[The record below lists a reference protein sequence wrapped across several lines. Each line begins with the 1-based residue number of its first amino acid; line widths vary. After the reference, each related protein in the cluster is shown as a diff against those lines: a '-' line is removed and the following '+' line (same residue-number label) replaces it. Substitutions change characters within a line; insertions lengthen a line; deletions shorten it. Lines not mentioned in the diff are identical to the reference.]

1 MGSRQAPSL
10 APSAVPSP
18 APSELPSELTSPA
31 PPDPAALP
39 APHRGPSGA
48 ERGRAAEL
56 RQLLQRAAHAYY
68 VLDAPVMEDPVY
80 DRLYRELLELEGTFP
95 ELLRPD
101 SPTQR
106 VGGQPAEGFGSVEH
120 RIGLLSLDNAFSLEE
135 LEAWYGRLLKV
146 LDRTPGPGET
156 LPALPM
162 VGELKIDGN
171 ALALS
176 YENGLL
182 VRAATRGDG
191 ERGEEITANVR
202 TIQSVPLR
210 LQLADPPAW
219 VEVRGEALI
228 PDATFAAINAERT
241 ARGEAAFANPR
252 NACAGTLRQLDP
264 KVVAA
269 RRLDFFAYTLHL
281 PEGADGL
288 HGSADGREGFGGAVA
303 GPDHRDGRGPLN
315 GLEAGDPPPP
325 RSQWEALRWLEAAG
339 FRVNPNAERLAN
351 LAAVEAFFA
360 RWEEARKALPYATDG
375 VVVKLD
381 DLRLQDAA
389 GITQKA
395 PRWAIALKY
404 AAEEAPS
411 RLLRLTCQVG
421 RTGVV
426 TPVAEFEPVPL
437 AGTTVSRATLHNA
450 DRLAELDLHAGDTV
464 VVRKAGEIIPEV
476 VRVLPELRPAGAA
489 PLALPH
495 TCPECGSELVREEG
509 EAATRCVNSSC
520 PAILRGS
527 LRHWVSKGALD
538 VDGFGSK
545 LIEQLVERGLV
556 RSIADLHRLDGALL
570 ASLER
575 MGEKSAANLV
585 EALETSRRQPWHRQL
600 YGLGIHHVGE
610 VNAKA
615 LARAFPSA
623 AELAT
628 AALDT
633 PELITAV
640 FGIGGEIAQSLRQW
654 FATPANQALLVQLAQ
669 RGFSLAAGAAERSGA
684 GAGGGAEGPLAGQ
697 SFVLTGTLPS
707 LSRSQ
712 AQARIEAAGGRVIGS
727 VSRKTS
733 WLVAGE
739 EAGSKLAKATALGVP
754 VLDEPALL
762 ALLAGGPQGLP
773 TVPT

>member
-1 MGSRQAPSL
+1 MASSTRITAGATATPNTTT
-10 APSAVPSP
+10 ATTTSAR
-18 APSELPSELTSPA
+18 A
-31 PPDPAALP
+31 
-39 APHRGPSGA
+39 
-48 ERGRAAEL
+48 RAAEL
-56 RQLLQRAAHAYY
+56 RALLNSAAHAYY

-80 DRLYRELLELEGTFP
+80 DRLYRELLELETAHP
-95 ELLRPD
+95 ELAAPD

-106 VGGQPAEGFGSVEH
+106 VGGAPAQGFTTVRH

-146 LDRTPGPGET
+146 LDREPLPGQ
-156 LPALPM
+156 ALPQLAM

-176 YENGLL
+176 YEHGVL

-191 ERGEEITANVR
+191 ESGEEITANVR

-210 LQLADPPAW
+210 LQLEHPPAW
-219 VEVRGEALI
+219 VEVRGEAFI
-228 PDATFAAINAERT
+228 PEHTFAAINAERT
-241 ARGEAAFANPR
+241 ARGEAPFANPR

-281 PEGADGL
+281 PDDWDDWRAEANTGA
-288 HGSADGREGFGGAVA
+288 GSADR
-303 GPDHRDGRGPLN
+303 RDPARPN
-315 GLEAGDPPPP
+315 T
-325 RSQWEALRWLEAAG
+325 QWDSLQWLQAAG
-339 FRVNPNAERLAN
+339 FKVNPNAELLPS

-360 RWEEARKALPYATDG
+360 RWEEERQGLPYATDG
-375 VVVKLD
+375 VVVKLN
-381 DLRLQDAA
+381 DLRLQDGA
-389 GITQKA
+389 GFTQKA

-450 DRLAELDLHAGDTV
+450 DRLAELDLHLGDTI

-476 VRVLPELRPAGAA
+476 VRALQELRPAAA
-489 PLALPH
+489 RRAELPH
-495 TCPECGSELVREEG
+495 VCPECGSELVREQG

-538 VDGFGSK
+538 VDGLGSK
-545 LIEQLVERGLV
+545 LIEQLVDRGLV
-556 RSIADLHRLDGALL
+556 GSIADLYRLDAALL

-575 MGEKSAANLV
+575 MGARSAANLV
-585 EALETSRRQPWHRQL
+585 AALAASKQQPWHRQL

-610 VNAKA
+610 VNARA
-615 LARAFPSA
+615 LARAFPGAS
-623 AELAT
+623 ELAAAAAAAPDQLT
-628 AALDT
+628 AID
-633 PELITAV
+633 
-640 FGIGGEIAQSLRQW
+640 GIGPTIAESLQQW
-654 FATPANQALLVQLAQ
+654 FATAANRQLLAQ
-669 RGFSLAAGAAERSGA
+669 LRDLGFSLAASAAERAAAGSREGGHGGSGD
-684 GAGGGAEGPLAGQ
+684 GAAGPLSGQ
-697 SFVLTGTLPS
+697 TFVLTGTLPS
-707 LSRSQ
+707 LSRSA
-712 AQARIEAAGGRVIGS
+712 AQALIEAAGGKVTSS
-727 VSRKTS
+727 VSKKTS
-733 WLVAGE
+733 YVVAGA
-739 EAGSKLAKATALGVP
+739 EAGSKLTKAQSLGLA
-754 VLDEPALL
+754 VLDEAGLQALL
-762 ALLAGGPQGLP
+762 NASG
-773 TVPT
+773 

>member
-1 MGSRQAPSL
+1 
-10 APSAVPSP
+10 
-18 APSELPSELTSPA
+18 
-31 PPDPAALP
+31 LP
-39 APHRGPSGA
+39 APNPGPSDT
-48 ERGRAAEL
+48 ERQRAAEL
-56 RQLLQRAAHAYY
+56 RLLLQRAAHAYY

-80 DRLYRELLELEGTFP
+80 DRLYRELLDLESSFP
-95 ELLRPD
+95 ELLSPD

-146 LDRTPGPGET
+146 LDRTPAPGEP

-176 YENGLL
+176 YANGVL

-228 PDATFAAINAERT
+228 PDATFATINAERT

-281 PEGADGL
+281 PDAGNGPRRTDSPPLAPL
-288 HGSADGREGFGGAVA
+288 SAVA
-303 GPDHRDGRGPLN
+303 GPEQRGGDGALIGAE
-315 GLEAGDPPPP
+315 GGDLPPP
-325 RSQWEALRWLEAAG
+325 RSQWECLRWLEAAG
-339 FRVNPNAERLAN
+339 FRVNPNAERLAD

-375 VVVKLD
+375 VVVKLN

-389 GITQKA
+389 GFTQKA

-411 RLLRLTCQVG
+411 RLLRLSCQVG
-421 RTGVV
+421 RTGAV

-437 AGTTVSRATLHNA
+437 AGTSVARATLHNA
-450 DRLAELDLHAGDTV
+450 DRLAELDLHAGDTI

-476 VRVLPELRPAGAA
+476 VRVLPELRPAGAVR
-489 PLALPH
+489 LALPH
-495 TCPECGSELVREEG
+495 SCPECGSELVREEG

-538 VDGFGSK
+538 IDGLGTK
-545 LIEQLVERGLV
+545 LIEQLVDRGLV
-556 RSIADLHRLDGALL
+556 HSIADLHRLDGALL

-575 MGEKSAANLV
+575 MGEKSATNLV
-585 EALETSRRQPWHRQL
+585 TALEASRRQPWNRQL

-640 FGIGGEIAQSLRQW
+640 FGIGGEIAQSLQQW
-654 FATPANQALLVQLAQ
+654 FATPANQALVAELEGL
-669 RGFSLAAGAAERSGA
+669 GFSLAASDDERAS
-684 GAGGGAEGPLAGQ
+684 GGGPAGLEGRLAGQ

-712 AQARIEAAGGRVIGS
+712 AQALIEAAGGKVIGS

-733 WLVAGE
+733 WVVAGE
-739 EAGSKLAKATALGVP
+739 EAGSKLAKAEALGVA
-754 VLDEPALL
+754 VLDQAGLL
-762 ALLAGGPQGLP
+762 ALLEAPAPGPPDGGP
-773 TVPT
+773 

>member
-1 MGSRQAPSL
+1 MTVATG
-10 APSAVPSP
+10 
-18 APSELPSELTSPA
+18 T
-31 PPDPAALP
+31 PAAP
-39 APHRGPSGA
+39 EQRS
-48 ERGRAAEL
+48 RAAEL
-56 RQLLQRAAHAYY
+56 RTLLNRAAHAYY

-80 DRLYRELLELEGTFP
+80 DRLMRELEALERNHP
-95 ELLRPD
+95 ELRSPD
-101 SPTQR
+101 SPSQR
-106 VGGQPAEGFGSVEH
+106 IGGAPAEGFTSVAH
-120 RIGLLSLDNAFSLEE
+120 RIGLLSLDNAFSLAE

-146 LDRTPGPGET
+146 LDRTPEPGAP
-156 LPALPM
+156 LPQLAM

-176 YENGLL
+176 YEHGVL

-210 LQLADPPAW
+210 LQLEHPPAW

-228 PDATFAAINAERT
+228 PDGTFAAINAERS
-241 ARGEAAFANPR
+241 ARGEALFANPR

-264 KVVAA
+264 RVVAA

-281 PEGADGL
+281 PDDWRSGE
-288 HGSADGREGFGGAVA
+288 
-303 GPDHRDGRGPLN
+303 
-315 GLEAGDPPPP
+315 GDPARPT
-325 RSQWEALRWLEAAG
+325 SQWDSLQWLQAAG
-339 FRVNPNAERLAN
+339 FKVNPNAELLPS

-360 RWEEARKALPYATDG
+360 RWEEGRRQLPYATDG
-375 VVVKLD
+375 VVVKLN
-381 DLRLQDAA
+381 DLRLQADA
-389 GITQKA
+389 GFTQKA

-411 RLLRLTCQVG
+411 KLLRLACQVG

-450 DRLAELDLHAGDTV
+450 DRLAELDLHAGDTI

-476 VRVLPELRPAGAA
+476 VRVLPELRPAGAVR
-489 PLALPH
+489 LELPH

-509 EAATRCVNSSC
+509 ESATRCVNSSC
-520 PAILRGS
+520 PAILRGA

-538 VDGFGSK
+538 VDGLGSK
-545 LIEQLVERGLV
+545 LIEQLVDRGLV
-556 RSIADLHRLDGALL
+556 GSIADLYRLDAALL

-575 MGEKSAANLV
+575 MGAKSADNLV
-585 EALETSRRQPWHRQL
+585 AALASSKQQPWHRQL

-615 LARAFPSA
+615 LAQAFPSA

-628 AALDT
+628 AAADT

-640 FGIGGEIAQSLRQW
+640 FGIGEQIAQSLQQW
-654 FATPANQALLVQLAQ
+654 FATPANQRLLEELEGL
-669 RGFSLAAGAAERSGA
+669 GFSLAASAQERESAAAGPADSGDA
-684 GAGGGAEGPLAGQ
+684 TALQGQ
-697 SFVLTGTLPS
+697 TFVLTGTLPS
-707 LSRSQ
+707 LSRRQ
-712 AQARIEAAGGRVIGS
+712 AQELIEAAGGKVTSS
-727 VSRKTS
+727 VSKKTS
-733 WLVAGE
+733 YVVAGA
-739 EAGSKLAKATALGVP
+739 EAGSKLAKAESLGVA
-754 VLDEPALL
+754 VLDEASLL
-762 ALLAGGPQGLP
+762 ALLNPPSLNQP
-773 TVPT
+773 

>member
-1 MGSRQAPSL
+1 MGSSGSTPTDPLQA
-10 APSAVPSP
+10 
-18 APSELPSELTSPA
+18 
-31 PPDPAALP
+31 
-39 APHRGPSGA
+39 
-48 ERGRAAEL
+48 RAAEL
-56 RQLLQRAAHAYY
+56 RRLLQRAAHAYY
-68 VLDAPVMEDPVY
+68 VLDAPELEDPVY
-80 DRLYRELLELEGTFP
+80 DRLYRELLDLETARQELVT
-95 ELLRPD
+95 PD

-106 VGGQPAEGFGSVEH
+106 VGGTPATGFASVAH
-120 RIGLLSLDNAFSLEE
+120 RIGLLSLDNAFQIPE

-146 LDRTPGPGET
+146 LDRTPPPGEP
-156 LPALPM
+156 LPALAM
-162 VGELKIDGN
+162 VSELKIDGN

-176 YENGLL
+176 YEQGVL

-210 LQLADPPAW
+210 LQLQHPPAW

-228 PDATFAAINAERT
+228 PDDTFAAINAERQ
-241 ARGEAAFANPR
+241 RRDEALFANPR

-264 KVVAA
+264 RVVAT
-269 RRLDFFAYTLHL
+269 RKLSFFAYTLHL
-281 PEGADGL
+281 PDDW
-288 HGSADGREGFGGAVA
+288 SGG
-303 GPDHRDGRGPLN
+303 
-315 GLEAGDPPPP
+315 AGDPPRPS
-325 RSQWEALRWLEAAG
+325 SQWESLQWLQAAG
-339 FRVNPNAERLAN
+339 FRVNPHAELCPD
-351 LAAVEAFFA
+351 LAAVEAFFES
-360 RWEEARKALPYATDG
+360 WEERRRTLPYATDG

-381 DLRLQDAA
+381 DLRLQADA
-389 GITQKA
+389 GFTQKA
-395 PRWAIALKY
+395 PRWAVALKY

-450 DRLAELDLHAGDTV
+450 DRLAELDLHGGDTI

-476 VRVLPELRPAGAA
+476 LRVLPELRPAGAVR
-489 PLALPH
+489 LELPH

-520 PAILRGS
+520 PAILRGA
-527 LRHWVSKGALD
+527 LRHWVGKAALD
-538 VDGFGSK
+538 VDGMGIK

-556 RSIADLHRLDGALL
+556 RSIADLYGLDAALL

-575 MGEKSAANLV
+575 MGSKSAENLV
-585 EALETSRRQPWHRQL
+585 AALAASKQQPWHRQL

-628 AALDT
+628 AATET

-640 FGIGGEIAQSLRQW
+640 FGIGGEIAQSLQQW
-654 FATPANQALLVQLAQ
+654 FATPANQQLLTALE
-669 RGFSLAAGAAERSGA
+669 RIGFSLAAAPEELTPSGA
-684 GAGGGAEGPLAGQ
+684 EGGGASATLAGQ
-697 SFVLTGTLPS
+697 TFVLTGTLPS

-712 AQARIEAAGGRVIGS
+712 AQALIEAAGGKVSGS

-733 WLVAGE
+733 YVVAGE
-739 EAGSKLAKATALGVP
+739 EAGSKLSKAESLGVA
-754 VLDEPALL
+754 VLDEAGLRELL
-762 ALLAGGPQGLP
+762 AP
-773 TVPT
+773 

>member
-1 MGSRQAPSL
+1 VGSV
-10 APSAVPSP
+10 SADHH
-18 APSELPSELTSPA
+18 A
-31 PPDPAALP
+31 
-39 APHRGPSGA
+39 
-48 ERGRAAEL
+48 RAQEL
-56 RQLLQRAAHAYY
+56 RRLLDRAAHAYY
-68 VLDAPVMEDPVY
+68 VLDAPEMEDPVY
-80 DRLYRELLELEGTFP
+80 DRLYRELLDLEAVHSELI
-95 ELLRPD
+95 RPD

-106 VGGQPAEGFGSVEH
+106 VGGTPAEGFTSVAH
-120 RIGLLSLDNAFSLEE
+120 RIGLLSLDNAFSTDD
-135 LEAWYGRLLKV
+135 LEAWYSRLLKV
-146 LDRTPGPGET
+146 LDREPGTP
-156 LPALPM
+156 LPM

-176 YENGLL
+176 YEQGLL

-191 ERGEEITANVR
+191 ERGEDITANVR

-210 LQLADPPAW
+210 LQLDHPPAW
-219 VEVRGEALI
+219 VEVRGEAFI
-228 PDATFAAINAERT
+228 PDGTFAAINAERQ
-241 ARGEAAFANPR
+241 ARGEALFANPR

-264 KVVAA
+264 RVVAS

-281 PEGADGL
+281 PNDWQA
-288 HGSADGREGFGGAVA
+288 A
-303 GPDHRDGRGPLN
+303 P
-315 GLEAGDPPPP
+315 GDPPRP
-325 RSQWEALRWLEAAG
+325 SGQWQSLEWLQAAG
-339 FRVNPNAERLAN
+339 FKVNPNAELLAD
-351 LAAVEAFFA
+351 LAAVEAFFS
-360 RWEEARKALPYATDG
+360 RWDTGRRSLPYATDG
-375 VVVKLD
+375 VVVKLN

-389 GITQKA
+389 GFTQKA

-476 VRVLPELRPAGAA
+476 VRVLSELRPA
-489 PLALPH
+489 LAQRLDLPH

-520 PAILRGS
+520 PAILRGA

-538 VDGFGSK
+538 VDGLGSK
-545 LIEQLVERGLV
+545 LIEQLVDRGLV
-556 RSIADLHRLDGALL
+556 RSITDLYGLDAALL

-575 MGEKSAANLV
+575 MGTKSADNLV
-585 EALETSRRQPWHRQL
+585 TALAASKTQPWHRQL

-615 LARAFPSA
+615 LAKAFPSA

-628 AALDT
+628 AAEGT

-640 FGIGGEIAQSLRQW
+640 YGIGGEIAQSLQQW
-654 FATPANQALLVQLAQ
+654 LATPANQHLLSQLE
-669 RGFSLAAGAAERSGA
+669 RLGFSLAASPEAEDGNSAA
-684 GAGGGAEGPLAGQ
+684 PLTGQ
-697 SFVLTGTLPS
+697 TFVLTGTLPS

-712 AQARIEAAGGRVIGS
+712 AQALIEAAGGKVTGS
-727 VSRKTS
+727 VSKKTS
-733 WLVAGE
+733 YVVAGD
-739 EAGSKLAKATALGVP
+739 EAGSKLSKAESLGVV
-754 VLDEPALL
+754 VLDEAGLL
-762 ALLAGGPQGLP
+762 QLLQPQTGP
-773 TVPT
+773 

>member
-1 MGSRQAPSL
+1 V
-10 APSAVPSP
+10 PSA
-18 APSELPSELTSPA
+18 APSEGSSVVGSAGQQE
-31 PPDPAALP
+31 
-39 APHRGPSGA
+39 
-48 ERGRAAEL
+48 RAAEL
-56 RQLLQRAAHAYY
+56 RQLLQQAAHAYY
-68 VLDAPVMEDPVY
+68 VLDAPLMEDPVY
-80 DRLYRELLELEGTFP
+80 DRLYRELLELESTFP
-95 ELLRPD
+95 ELLSPD

-106 VGGQPAEGFGSVEH
+106 VGGQPAEGFRSVEH
-120 RIGLLSLDNAFSLEE
+120 RIGLLSLDNAFSLAE
-135 LEAWYGRLLKV
+135 LEAWYGRLLKA
-146 LDRTPGPGET
+146 LDRTPAPGEPM
-156 LPALPM
+156 PALPM

-176 YENGLL
+176 YEHGVL

-228 PDATFAAINAERT
+228 PDATFAAINAERL

-281 PEGADGL
+281 PDAGDGL
-288 HGSADGREGFGGAVA
+288 RNSAAD
-303 GPDHRDGRGPLN
+303 
-315 GLEAGDPPPP
+315 AGDPPPP
-325 RSQWEALRWLEAAG
+325 RSQWECLRWLEAAG
-339 FRVNPNAERLAN
+339 FRVNPNAERLAD
-351 LAAVEAFFA
+351 LAAVEAFFS

-381 DLRLQDAA
+381 DLRLQDTA
-389 GITQKA
+389 GFTQKA

-411 RLLRLTCQVG
+411 RLLRLSCQVG
-421 RTGVV
+421 RTGTV

-437 AGTTVSRATLHNA
+437 AGTSVARATLHNA
-450 DRLAELDLHAGDTV
+450 DRLAELDLHAGDTI

-476 VRVLPELRPAGAA
+476 VRVLPELRPAGALR
-489 PLALPH
+489 LALPH
-495 TCPECGSELVREEG
+495 ACPECGSELVREEG

-538 VDGFGSK
+538 IDGLGSK
-545 LIEQLVERGLV
+545 LIEQLVDRGLV
-556 RSIADLHRLDGALL
+556 RSLADLHRLDGALL

-585 EALETSRRQPWHRQL
+585 TALEACRRQPWHRQL

-623 AELAT
+623 TELAT
-628 AALDT
+628 AALES

-640 FGIGGEIAQSLRQW
+640 FGIGGEIAQSLQQW
-654 FATPANQALLVQLAQ
+654 FATPANQALLAELEGL
-669 RGFSLAAGAAERSGA
+669 GFSLAAGEGERQAAATPAGERPL
-684 GAGGGAEGPLAGQ
+684 EGQ
-697 SFVLTGTLPS
+697 TFVLTGTLAG

-712 AQARIEAAGGRVIGS
+712 AQALIEAAGGKVSGS

-733 WLVAGE
+733 WVVAGD
-739 EAGSKLAKATALGVP
+739 EAGSKLAKAESLGVA
-754 VLDEPALL
+754 VLDEAGLRALL
-762 ALLAGGPQGLP
+762 AAPGPGP
-773 TVPT
+773 SAD